1 MKICSKCIYDEKI
14 SGISFND
21 KGICNYCDQIDF
33 LAKQYGTG
41 AEKGQRLLE
50 KLIKSIKN
58 SGKGKKY
65 DCVIGVSGGTDSSFL
80 LLKAVNWGLRPLAVH
95 YDNTWN
101 TSIASQNIFHI
112 TKAANVDLYSH
123 VVNNVE
129 IDDIKRSFLLS
140 GVPEFD
146 ADTDIAFVQVLRS
159 TAAKF
164 GIKYILEGH
173 SFTTEGISPVGSSI
187 YYDGKYIA
195 DIHSKYGTHPIK
207 TFPNLTLTR
216 FLKWTIL
223 YGQNFVRPLWYIN
236 YNKENARN
244 YLEKNTDWKYYGGH
258 HLENRAST
266 FAHTI
271 WHPRRY
277 KTDFRILTLAASA
290 RNGSLKHE
298 TALKLYS
305 EEVSEDPSL
314 IEFVMKRTNLNR
326 EEFDK
331 VMNGPRRTWLDFK
344 NYRQTFQYL
353 RPLFY
358 LLSRFGRVPMS
369 FYLKYCFPPK

>member
-1 MKICSKCIYDEKI
+1 M
-14 SGISFND
+14 
-21 KGICNYCDQIDF
+21 
-33 LAKQYGTG
+33 
-41 AEKGQRLLE
+41 
-50 KLIKSIKN
+50 
-58 SGKGKKY
+58 
-65 DCVIGVSGGTDSSFL
+65 
-80 LLKAVNWGLRPLAVH
+80 
-95 YDNTWN
+95 
-101 TSIASQNIFHI
+101 
-112 TKAANVDLYSH
+112 
-123 VVNNVE
+123 
-129 IDDIKRSFLLS
+129 
-140 GVPEFD
+140 
-146 ADTDIAFVQVLRS
+146 
-159 TAAKF
+159 
-164 GIKYILEGH
+164 
-173 SFTTEGISPVGSSI
+173 GSSI

-216 FLKWTIL
+216 FLNWTIL
-223 YGQNFVRPLWYIN
+223 YVQNFVRPLWYIN

-314 IEFVMKRTNLNR
+314 IEFV
-326 EEFDK
+326 
-331 VMNGPRRTWLDFK
+331 
-344 NYRQTFQYL
+344 
-353 RPLFY
+353 
-358 LLSRFGRVPMS
+358 
-369 FYLKYCFPPK
+369 